1 MAVAVA
7 VAVAEVGAVV
17 VVGGVVVNAVLGV
30 VLTLL
35 QVLLPGSGVRAG
47 LARVPALEPVPAA
60 AALVRSRFGELG
72 LRPVLVRVGDLAL
85 ARACARP

>member
-1 MAVAVA
+1 MD
-7 VAVAEVGAVV
+7 
-17 VVGGVVVNAVLGV
+17 AVLGM
-30 VLTLL
+30 VLSLL
-35 QVLLPGSGVRAG
+35 QALLPGSDVRAG

-60 AALVRSRFGELG
+60 AALVRSRLGELG